1 MFHGDGY
8 AGVWL
13 PEPTC
18 VRRILACIS
27 FVARADTA
35 HMCWIASAAQEDD
48 LGQVYLTNVD
58 FLKNGIPASIIA
70 TAVRIPCTRCKSGV
84 QAILNG

>member
-8 AGVWL
+8 AGVWF
-13 PEPTC
+13 PKPTC
-18 VRRILACIS
+18 VRCIPLHFVWLALMRRIYW
-27 FVARADTA
+27 FAR
-35 HMCWIASAAQEDD
+35 AAQEDD

-70 TAVRIPCTRCKSGV
+70 TLVRIPCTCWLWRV
-84 QAILNG
+84 